1 MARFEQAGIEVIRI
15 GLQPTAELER
25 PGTILA
31 GPWHPAFRQ
40 LVESSRFL
48 ETMSA
53 LLPCGSTSGAVVFFV
68 NPADLSSAIGQK
80 HGNIH
85 TIKDRYG
92 MDARIMADPAVPR
105 GAVRKDL
112 SCNAAEGGL

>member
-1 MARFEQAGIEVIRI
+1 
-15 GLQPTAELER
+15 
-25 PGTILA
+25 
-31 GPWHPAFRQ
+31 
-40 LVESSRFL
+40 
-48 ETMSA
+48 MSA

-80 HGNIH
+80 HRNIH

-112 SCNAAEGGL
+112 SCNAAEVGL